1 MAEFRRIGAGCC
13 GTVWTSPSEPSTAY
27 KREDGPQTRSVLNEF
42 TMHKHLQGVLD
53 RTLSHRFRIPG
64 CHRLISSFDPWWDAN
79 SHRFPAGCIPSSAI
93 QAQRIPPM
101 FQPVREML
109 VDRYCAAPLRDE
121 IKRSWENRDCLIRP
135 YLGRRRFLNADG
147 RPRAKMF
154 FSLRNLP
161 LHLDQMEELGMSLDD
176 MKIYA
181 EAMAEALAVMHWRAG
196 IDGNDVEFVLA
207 PPSHGMSD
215 PGDGPATKE
224 LLPRNESFHNG
235 ESVVTNV
242 LGAHDVWVLDFD
254 LCRATPMSEQGV
266 QQAVTAFYRND
277 PYFPRPRSSP
287 LLWGVFREQYLRCS
301 EMGTAAE
308 MDQRV
313 LLSGLF
319 IRAIE
324 EKEAGRE
331 L

>member
-1 MAEFRRIGAGCC
+1 MSEFRRIGAGCC
-13 GTVWTSPSEPSTAY
+13 GTVWTSSSEPSIAY
-27 KREDGPQTRSVLNEF
+27 KREDGPRSRPVLNDF
-42 TMHKHLQGVLD
+42 TMHQLLQ
-53 RTLSHRFRIPG
+53 RALSAELVRFRIPE
-64 CHRLISSFDPWWDAN
+64 CRRFISSSDPWWDEN
-79 SHRFPAGCIPSSAI
+79 SHRFPARCVRCDTI
-93 QAQRIPPM
+93 QAQRIPPI

-109 VDRYCAAPLRDE
+109 VDLYCPAPLREE
-121 IKRSWENRDCLIRP
+121 IKRSRQNRDCLIRP
-135 YLGRRRFLNADG
+135 YLGRRRFPDG

-154 FSLRNLP
+154 FTLRNLP
-161 LHLDQMEELGMSLDD
+161 LHLDQMEELGVSLDD

-207 PPSHGMSD
+207 PPSHGTSD

-242 LGAHDVWVLDFD
+242 LGAHAVWVLDFD
-254 LCRATPMSEQGV
+254 LCRPMPMNEQGV

-277 PYFPRPRSSP
+277 PYYPRPQS
-287 LLWGVFREQYLRCS
+287 LLWGVFRERYLCCS
-301 EMGTAAE
+301 KMGNATE
-308 MDQRV
+308 IEQRV

-324 EKEAGRE
+324 ETEAARE
-331 L
+331 P